1 MEDSDKME
9 GVAAE
14 QSTAEAEAARAMRL
28 FEKLWTAF
36 KQRHWKAVVIALAG
50 IIGLAVGYF
59 PAMHFY
65 ATHAMNSALGEA
77 LKGVSVVLLPGRTDQ
92 VPDYKQQAVMAVV
105 AQHRQ
110 EIAAGKDVNPQY
122 LLQLGNVEFSLGRKA
137 DALRY
142 YEKGLKQAREKED
155 ETSEAAALINMAVL
169 QLDDRESADKAAEA
183 AGKALA
189 IHQRKKMTE
198 EQANDLAT
206 VGQIWL
212 RKKEFRRAILALEEA
227 RSLYENQGR
236 FEKVGDMMLDL
247 GRVYK
252 EMGETTKALDFL
264 KRANELHTN
273 AGDLRGC
280 AEDLAE
286 MGIVHSRIG
295 DRKSALRDLQEAR
308 KIFSEGSSRG
318 EEARTLSDMGRIF
331 HEMGEHDQALKS
343 LKQSAEMSKR
353 KAERRKEADNLFYI
367 GLIYSDK
374 GSPGVGLE
382 YMQQALNS
390 SKEIKD
396 ADIEARAL
404 HHMGM
409 AYKKKGEYDR
419 ALEFLEDAR
428 LVHNRVNNKIDEAGD
443 LAEIG
448 FLHRDMGKLRESQRE
463 LEKSLKLFRE
473 ERNRGGEAK
482 VLGYL
487 GVVYLDQRQ
496 LFKSRRASWD
506 AYRIHVEMKNSK
518 GKAEQLVR
526 LALIDREEGEPEK
539 ALARMDEAERVY
551 DANPSDELGRAHM
564 NACRGLIHKDKGD
577 FREALRY
584 FTEAHE
590 VFQRETGDLKEEAT
604 VKSEIALAR
613 HKLGEK
619 RNRPALV
626 SLREALD
633 LHSRIGFKQGQAVT
647 LGHISQVYLDWKNL
661 PDALTA
667 SKKALRAHEQSHNNK
682 GVAEMHARIGFI
694 ELQTGK
700 HGHAERSLERAQEIC
715 QSIGDSRGKASA
727 LLLRGMAKYRSGDA
741 DGALEFWKQ
750 GGELARQIDCE
761 RTQVL
766 ALGCKA
772 FAFSRKGKS
781 ADAFAALRDAKE
793 IGKGSA
799 SRTAAMDLGMSKWAA
814 PAAHGQEGPD
824 RDFCKAARG
833 LLERLR
839 TGHDSVRYLAD
850 MLDNEVCK
858 EKGSGDSSRKT
869 QHQSIGFPRFDTE
882 SVQEAAVP
890 VYGKDY

>member
-9 GVAAE
+9 GTAAE
-14 QSTAEAEAARAMRL
+14 QTTAEAKVDDMIGRFERL
-28 FEKLWTAF
+28 WKAF
-36 KQRHWKAVVIALAG
+36 KERHWKAVVIALVG
-50 IIGLAVGYF
+50 IIGLAAGYF

-65 ATHAMNSALGEA
+65 ATYAMNSALGEA
-77 LKGVSVVLLPGRTDQ
+77 LKGVSVVLLPSRPDQ

-122 LLQLGNVEFSLGRKA
+122 LLQLGNVEFSLGHKS

-142 YEKGLKQAREKED
+142 YEKGLRQARKKKD
-155 ETSEAAALINMAVL
+155 ESSEAAALLNMAVL
-169 QLDDRESADKAAEA
+169 QLDDRELTDKAADA
-183 AGKALA
+183 AYKALE
-189 IHQRKKMTE
+189 IHQRKGMTE

-212 RKKEFRRAILALEEA
+212 IKRDFGRAILAFEQA
-227 RSLYENQGR
+227 RNLYENEGKVD
-236 FEKVGDMMLDL
+236 KVGDMMLDL

-252 EMGETTKALDFL
+252 EMRETTKALDFL
-264 KRANELHTN
+264 KKANQHHTD
-273 AGDLRGC
+273 AGDQRGR

-295 DRKSALRDLQEAR
+295 DKKSALRDLQEAR

-343 LKQSAEMSKR
+343 LKQSVELSKR

-367 GLIYSDK
+367 GLIYTDK
-374 GSPGVGLE
+374 GSPDLGLE

-396 ADIEARAL
+396 AEIEARAL

-428 LVHNRVNNKIDEAGD
+428 LVHNRVNNKIGEAAD

-448 FLHRDMGKLRESQRE
+448 FLHRDKGRLRESQRE

-473 ERNRGGEAK
+473 ERDRQGEAL

-496 LFKSRRASWD
+496 IFKSRRVAWD
-506 AYRIHVEMKNSK
+506 SYRIHVERKYFK

-526 LALIDREEGEPEK
+526 LALIDREEGALEK
-539 ALARMDEAERVY
+539 ALGRIDEAERVY
-551 DANPSDELGRAHM
+551 NVNPSDELGRAHM
-564 NACRGLIHKDKGD
+564 NACRGLLHKDKED

-604 VKSEIALAR
+604 VNSEIALAR
-613 HKLGEK
+613 HKLGET

-626 SLREALD
+626 SLQAALD

-682 GVAEMHARIGFI
+682 GEAEMHARIGFI
-694 ELQTGK
+694 ELKTGK

-715 QSIGDSRGKASA
+715 QNIGDSRGKASA
-727 LLLRGMAKYRSGDA
+727 LLLRGMAKYSSGDA

-781 ADAFAALRDAKE
+781 SDALTVLRDAKE
-793 IGKGSA
+793 IGKGLA
-799 SRTAAMDLGMSKWAA
+799 YRTAAMDLGTSKWAA
-814 PAAHGQEGPD
+814 PATHGQEGPD

-858 EKGSGDSSRKT
+858 EKGSADSSRKT

-882 SVQEAAVP
+882 PVQEAAVP